1 MVDSPAR
8 NRLLARNDSVRIFPS
23 RGGAITFTYA
33 FTLASILFMLV
44 LVNTFHPSSRRYH
57 FTKAIAH
64 IFTDKSSQPPSYPP
78 QYSPTHDKTSPKDN
92 GLLDHRIV
100 ASPSPSQTSRKEDDG
115 LLDHRIVDSPS
126 PSQISRKENDGLL
139 DHRIVASPYPFQTSR
154 KEDDG
159 LLNHRIVGSPS
170 PSQISRK
177 ENDGLLDHRSVA
189 SPSPS
194 QTSRKEDDGLLN
206 HGTVGSPSPS
216 QISRKENDGLLDRR
230 TVASPSPSQTSR
242 KEDDGLLDHR
252 TVNSPSPSQIS
263 RKENDGLVDRRT
275 VNSPS
280 PSQISRKEGSGLAP
294 KRSKKHRKAHP
305 PVGAM
310 IKPQQKK
317 SFAPMPSPNVVQSDQ
332 QHLVELTKN
341 CNMYEGSWVFDDSY
355 PLYKAGSCPNI
366 DEPFDCF
373 LNGRTDNLFEK
384 FRWQPKNCNMPR
396 FNASDMLE
404 LLTGKRLVFVGDS
417 LNRNMWESMV
427 CVLSNSVENKSRIFE
442 ASGRQEFRTEDSYS
456 FIFQDYNCSIEFF
469 RSPFLVQE
477 WEIPTQKGSKKET
490 LRLDLVENYYD
501 KYKNADV
508 LIFNTGH
515 WWTHEKVREGKEYYQ
530 EGNYVYGQMDVDE
543 AINKALLTWSH
554 WVDTHVDPKKTT
566 VFFRGYSPSHF
577 RGGEWNS
584 GGQCENITEPM
595 KDESDLPENP
605 SSMMKTIESVIAGM
619 KTPVFYLNI
628 TRMTDYRVDAH
639 PSLFRFTN
647 MTEETKRSM
656 LTHQDCSHWCLPG
669 VPDLWN
675 ELVYVHLLQRL
686 KTNQGNP

>member
-8 NRLLARNDSVRIFPS
+8 NRLLARTDSIRIFPS
-23 RGGAITFTYA
+23 RSVVITFTYA
-33 FTLASILFMLV
+33 FTLTSIVFMLV

-57 FTKAIAH
+57 FTKVIAH
-64 IFTDKSSQPPSYPP
+64 IFTANSSQPSSYPP
-78 QYSPTHDKTSPKDN
+78 QYSPTHHKTSHKDDGLVDHRIVASPSPSQISTKEDDGLVDHRIVASPSPSQTFGKEDGGLLVHRIIGSPSSSQTSKKEDG

-100 ASPSPSQTSRKEDDG
+100 GSPSPSQTSKKEDGGLVDHRIVNSPSPSQISRKEDGELVDHRIIVAPSPSQTSRKEDDG
-115 LLDHRIVDSPS
+115 LVDHRI
-126 PSQISRKENDGLL
+126 
-139 DHRIVASPYPFQTSR
+139 
-154 KEDDG
+154 
-159 LLNHRIVGSPS
+159 
-170 PSQISRK
+170 
-177 ENDGLLDHRSVA
+177 
-189 SPSPS
+189 
-194 QTSRKEDDGLLN
+194 
-206 HGTVGSPSPS
+206 
-216 QISRKENDGLLDRR
+216 
-230 TVASPSPSQTSR
+230 
-242 KEDDGLLDHR
+242 
-252 TVNSPSPSQIS
+252 
-263 RKENDGLVDRRT
+263 

-280 PSQISRKEGSGLAP
+280 PSQISRKEGSGLAR
-294 KRSKKHRKAHP
+294 KQSKIHHTAYP
-305 PVGAM
+305 PIGATT
-310 IKPQQKK
+310 KPQQEK

-332 QHLVELTKN
+332 QHLLELTKN

-373 LNGRTDNLFEK
+373 HNGRTDNLFEK

-396 FNASDMLE
+396 FNGSDMLE
-404 LLTGKRLVFVGDS
+404 LLREKRLVFVGDS

-427 CVLSNSVENKSRIFE
+427 CVLRNSVENKSRIFE
-442 ASGRQEFRTEDSYS
+442 ASGREEFRTEDSYS

-530 EGNYVYGQMDVDE
+530 EGDHIYGQMDVDE

-577 RGGEWNS
+577 RGGEWYS

-595 KDESDLPENP
+595 KDDSDLPENP

-639 PSLFRFTN
+639 PSLFRFPN
-647 MTEETKRSM
+647 MTEETKRFT

-686 KTNQGNP
+686 KTNQGNL

>member
-8 NRLLARNDSVRIFPS
+8 KRLLARTDSVRIFPS
-23 RGGAITFTYA
+23 RGGVITFTYA
-33 FTLASILFMLV
+33 FTFASILFMLV

-57 FTKAIAH
+57 FTKVMTH
-64 IFTDKSSQPPSYPP
+64 IFTSNSSEPPSHPP
-78 QYSPTHDKTSPKDN
+78 HYSPTHDKTSHKDDELVDHRIAASPSPSQISRKEDN
-92 GLLDHRIV
+92 GLVDHRIV
-100 ASPSPSQTSRKEDDG
+100 ASPSPSQTSRKEHDG
-115 LLDHRIVDSPS
+115 LV
-126 PSQISRKENDGLL
+126 
-139 DHRIVASPYPFQTSR
+139 
-154 KEDDG
+154 
-159 LLNHRIVGSPS
+159 NHRIVGSPS

-177 ENDGLLDHRSVA
+177 ENGGLVDHRIVA

-194 QTSRKEDDGLLN
+194 QTSRKHDGL
-206 HGTVGSPSPS
+206 V
-216 QISRKENDGLLDRR
+216 
-230 TVASPSPSQTSR
+230 
-242 KEDDGLLDHR
+242 DHR
-252 TVNSPSPSQIS
+252 TVNSPSS
-263 RKENDGLVDRRT
+263 
-275 VNSPS
+275 
-280 PSQISRKEGSGLAP
+280 SQISRKEGSGLAP
-294 KRSKKHRKAHP
+294 KRHKKHRKAHP
-305 PVGAM
+305 PIGAT
-310 IKPQQKK
+310 IKPQQEKP
-317 SFAPMPSPNVVQSDQ
+317 FAPRPSPNVVQSDQ
-332 QHLVELTKN
+332 QHLVDLTKS
-341 CNMYEGSWVFDDSY
+341 CNMYEGTWVFDDSY

-373 LNGRTDNLFEK
+373 LNGRTDNMFEK

-396 FNASDMLE
+396 FNGSDMLE
-404 LLTGKRLVFVGDS
+404 LLRGKRLVFVGDS

-515 WWTHEKVREGKEYYQ
+515 WWTHEKVKEGKEYYQ
-530 EGNYVYGQMDVDE
+530 EGNHVYGQMNVED
-543 AINKALLTWSH
+543 AINKALLTWAH

-577 RGGEWNS
+577 RDGEWNS
-584 GGQCENITEPM
+584 GGQCENITEPL

-605 SSMMKTIESVIAGM
+605 SEMMKTIESVITGM
-619 KTPVFYLNI
+619 TTPVFYLNI
-628 TRMTDYRVDAH
+628 TRMTDYRLDAH
-639 PSLFRFTN
+639 PSMFRYTN
-647 MTEETKRSM
+647 MTEETKRFT

-675 ELVYVHLLQRL
+675 ELVYAHLLQRL
-686 KTNQGNP
+686 KTNKGNP